1 MHVNQSKAGY
11 IRAGLAIVSG
21 VLLSLA
27 AHPSEAL
34 RGGTLIV
41 HVDGGR
47 IRGDQKQGVD
57 RYLGVPYAAA
67 PVGELR
73 WRAPTAVKPWRGVR
87 SATEF
92 GASCMQDQQHSR
104 LPWTEEFMTQ
114 GPISEDCLF
123 LNVWSPGQ
131 HASNRPVMVYIYGG
145 GFSEG
150 SGSVAVYEGAALA
163 QLGVVVVTINYRLG
177 PLGFLAHPQL
187 TSESPDHVSG
197 NYALLDQIAALQW
210 VQRNVGTFG
219 GDKHRVTIFGQSAG
233 AMSVAA
239 LIQSP
244 QAHNLFTR
252 AIEESGPGLVP
263 NERFLRTLRDAE
275 ADGIEFAQ
283 TLGAADLNA
292 LRALPASKV
301 ATWPVTGQARRP
313 RGFVRDEHLVS
324 ATDQVHGVALMVGLV
339 AGDGRLFTTG
349 APVNLQDYRQMA
361 RQNFKDSAD
370 EFLHLY
376 PAAQDADV
384 PSAYSQ
390 YVADRLRLSLHAWTA
405 EQSQALGPIYT
416 YYFDRAIPWPEHPE
430 FGAFHTA
437 EVPYVFRT
445 LDRLPRPWAQDD
457 RTLSDRMS
465 HYWVNFAA
473 TGNPNAAGLPEWPAY
488 SVSER
493 RTMHLGV
500 QCGPMPEAPAEAAK
514 LLQDGAATAK

>member
-1 MHVNQSKAGY
+1 VNQSKAANLQ
-11 IRAGLAIVSG
+11 AGLAFIAG
-21 VLLSLA
+21 VLLSLPAQPGDA
-27 AHPSEAL
+27 APSGA
-34 RGGTLIV
+34 LIV
-41 HVDGGR
+41 QVDGGR
-47 IRGDQKQGVD
+47 IRGEERQGVH

-73 WRAPTAVKPWRGVR
+73 WRAPAAVKPWRGIR

-92 GASCMQDQQHSR
+92 GASCMQDEQHSR

-131 HASNRPVMVYIYGG
+131 GASNSPVMVFIYGG

-150 SGSVAVYEGAALA
+150 SGSVAVYDGAALA
-163 QLGVVVVTINYRLG
+163 RLGVVIVTINYRLG

-210 VQRNVGTFG
+210 VQRNIGTFG

-244 QAHNLFTR
+244 QAHNLFSR

-263 NERFLRTLRDAE
+263 NGRFVRTLPEAE
-275 ADGIEFAQ
+275 AAGIEYAQ
-283 TLGAADLNA
+283 ALGAADLKA

-313 RGFVRDEHLVS
+313 GGFVRDEHLIS
-324 ATDQVHGVALMVGLV
+324 ATDQVHGVPLMVGLV
-339 AGDGRLFTTG
+339 AGDGRLFAAN
-349 APVNLQDYRQMA
+349 APTNLQDYRQMA
-361 RQNFKDSAD
+361 QQSFKDSAD
-370 EFLHLY
+370 EFLQLY

-384 PSAYSQ
+384 PLAYKH
-390 YVADRLRLSLHAWTA
+390 YVADRLRLSLYAWAA
-405 EQSQALGPIYT
+405 EQAQALGPIYT
-416 YYFDRAIPWPEHPE
+416 YYFDQAIPWPEHPE

-437 EVPYVFRT
+437 EIPYVFRT
-445 LDRLPRPWAQDD
+445 LDRLPRPWTADD
-457 RTLSDRMS
+457 RALSDRMS

-473 TGNPNAAGLPEWPAY
+473 TGNPNATGLPEWPAY
-488 SVSER
+488 SVSEQH
-493 RTMHLGV
+493 TMHLGV
-500 QCGPMPEAPAEAAK
+500 QCGPMPVASAEAAK
-514 LLQDGAATAK
+514 LLREGAPAPR